1 MTTNSREVVGNRIPD
16 LYGSLTNDFRYKG
29 FDLSILTTYSIG
41 GEMLDGVYG
50 SMMNVGYKGY
60 VWHKNALRRWQK
72 PGDITNMKD
81 IRDRNVTTGA
91 SSRFVQKNNTLQW
104 SSLTMSYNFRP
115 EQLKK
120 LHLSG
125 LRLSFT
131 MNDLFYWSTIRQERG
146 LDYPYSRSFNLTT
159 NIIF

>member
-1 MTTNSREVVGNRIPD
+1 MEFIN
-16 LYGSLTNDFRYKG
+16 
-29 FDLSILTTYSIG
+29 
-41 GEMLDGVYG
+41 
-50 SMMNVGYKGY
+50 
-60 VWHKNALRRWQK
+60 
-72 PGDITNMKD
+72 
-81 IRDRNVTTGA
+81 
-91 SSRFVQKNNTLQW
+91 
-104 SSLTMSYNFRP
+104 NFRL

>member
-1 MTTNSREVVGNRIPD
+1 MTIMKR
-16 LYGSLTNDFRYKG
+16 
-29 FDLSILTTYSIG
+29 TTIS
-41 GEMLDGVYG
+41 
-50 SMMNVGYKGY
+50 
-60 VWHKNALRRWQK
+60 
-72 PGDITNMKD
+72 
-81 IRDRNVTTGA
+81 A

-115 EQLKK
+115 EQLRK
-120 LHLSG
+120 LRLSG
-125 LRLSFT
+125 LRFSFT

>member
-1 MTTNSREVVGNRIPD
+1 MADCFIIVTVNPYIE
-16 LYGSLTNDFRYKG
+16 LTLFN
-29 FDLSILTTYSIG
+29 
-41 GEMLDGVYG
+41 
-50 SMMNVGYKGY
+50 
-60 VWHKNALRRWQK
+60 NAMYTKVENISEEQIYYNQDKRALHDRWQK
-72 PGDITNMKD
+72 PGDITTMKD

>member
-1 MTTNSREVVGNRIPD
+1 MEFIDNELQFPSRTI
-16 LYGSLTNDFRYKG
+16 
-29 FDLSILTTYSIG
+29 
-41 GEMLDGVYG
+41 
-50 SMMNVGYKGY
+50 
-60 VWHKNALRRWQK
+60 
-72 PGDITNMKD
+72 KD
-81 IRDRNVTTGA
+81 
-91 SSRFVQKNNTLQW
+91 
-104 SSLTMSYNFRP
+104 
-115 EQLKK
+115 